1 MEIYVKGKYIPNN
14 YVSAIRSA
22 SGETDAKVFIMS
34 KHRWNNKFTISDIE
48 WKLKVQYIK
57 KQTYSKKKTLIK
69 FVHRWLVSGNKNF
82 GQKLMCPHCRWKES
96 QSMDHYHFLTCSE
109 SVKRKQLRLQLFNNL
124 LQHLDTPPTPITL
137 LVHGLQSFYNS
148 QLTNIHNLEHKAI
161 TYQQKIGWDN
171 FSRGV
176 ICKKFTITM
185 NNHYKQK
192 QRTDIFAGI
201 DRTKQV
207 INFTLSS
214 HINEWYHPCDSNF
227 IPNKI
232 SFKNIFMSL
241 EKRSLLI
248 TIEFFYSRAEILPA
262 AQKIWFSSSIEGFK
276 KYPVKRLK

>member
-1 MEIYVKGKYIPNN
+1 
-14 YVSAIRSA
+14 
-22 SGETDAKVFIMS
+22 
-34 KHRWNNKFTISDIE
+34 
-48 WKLKVQYIK
+48 
-57 KQTYSKKKTLIK
+57 
-69 FVHRWLVSGNKNF
+69 
-82 GQKLMCPHCRWKES
+82 MCPHCRRKES
-96 QSMDHYHFLTCSE
+96 QSMDHGHFLTCSE
-109 SVKRKQLRLQLFNNL
+109 SVKRQKLRLQLFNNL
-124 LQHLDTPPTPITL
+124 LQHLDTPSTPITL

-161 TYQQKIGWDN
+161 THQQKIGWDN

-176 ICKKFTITM
+176 ICKTFTITM

-227 IPNKI
+227 IQNKI

-248 TIEFFYSRAEILPA
+248 TIEFFYS
-262 AQKIWFSSSIEGFK
+262 
-276 KYPVKRLK
+276 